1 MMKILYAPLWLI
13 LFSVA
18 TFAQWS
24 TDPAMNTPVCTSTN
38 DQKEVVITSDQQ
50 CGAIMA
56 WRDYRDN
63 PGIFEGDIY
72 AQRIDSKGD
81 LCWQSNGIVVNN
93 QPYGQFRPKIVS
105 DGKGGAI
112 IVWAAN
118 QGGFYYYN
126 LYAQRIDSLG
136 NRMWTTTG
144 VPIAVSSATESFH
157 EIIPDGNGGAIIV
170 WQRLPAVPGQTD
182 IYAQKVDSSGTV
194 QWAINGVAI
203 CLATQSQ
210 SNPKLVSDGQGGAI
224 MVWDDSRVGLANM
237 DIYAQRIDTD
247 GNVVWT
253 NDGIPICTDAAVQS
267 VAQICPD
274 GNGGAIIAW
283 EDYRSS
289 GSAIYAQHIDGS
301 GNAQWSTDGIKI
313 SPASE
318 ACVEPLVCSDGE
330 NGAIIIWKIERV
342 IMESDIGSQRIDGV
356 GNYLWGADGVNVC
369 LATGNQE
376 ELSIMPNDAGGV
388 IVTWQDFRNNASGD
402 IYAQW
407 IDQNGIARWKN
418 NGVEIC
424 TATEAQQYPV
434 LTGDLL
440 AGAILAWSDDRN
452 GTDADIYAQNIDY
465 RGVLGTERLFYQHSS
480 LGIAFND
487 TQSAADTINIGSP
500 GLLESQQPFDI
511 SVRIDKVTHDNVSDL
526 EFTLTH
532 LSVFDTL
539 IYRVDGGGGVNF
551 INTVLNDNLGIPF
564 VNATAPFTGFFQPYH
579 PLASFMVVPF
589 DGEWILTV
597 IDHKAGDD
605 GILDGWS
612 LFISQSS
619 IVKIDEV
626 KHEIPH
632 GFVLYQNYPNPFNP
646 ATTISF
652 DLSKSKKVQ
661 LTIFNL
667 LGEQVE
673 TLVDKYLPAGQ
684 YQYRW
689 NGEGMPSGIYY
700 YNIRVGDQQ
709 TVKKMV
715 LIK

>member
-1 MMKILYAPLWLI
+1 MMKILYVPLWVI
-13 LFSVA
+13 LLNVV

-24 TDPAMNTPVCTSTN
+24 TDPATNTPVCTSTN
-38 DQKEVVITSDQQ
+38 DQKEVVITTDEQG
-50 CGAIMA
+50 GAIMA

-63 PGIFEGDIY
+63 AGIFEGDIY
-72 AQRIDSKGD
+72 AQRINSKGQI
-81 LCWQSNGIVVNN
+81 CWQSNGIVVNN
-93 QPYGQFRPKIVS
+93 QPNGQFRPKIVS
-105 DGKGGAI
+105 DGEGGAI

-136 NRMWTTTG
+136 NPRWTTTG
-144 VPIAVSSATESFH
+144 VPIAVGSATESFH
-157 EIIPDGNGGAIIV
+157 EIIPDGHGGAIIV

-194 QWAINGVAI
+194 QWTTNGVAI
-203 CLATQSQ
+203 CLAVQSQ

-247 GNVVWT
+247 GNVIWT

-301 GNAQWSTDGIKI
+301 GNAQWSTDGIQI

-318 ACVEPLVCSDGE
+318 ACVEPLACSDGE

-342 IMESDIGSQRIDGV
+342 IMESDIGSQRIDGA
-356 GNYLWGADGVNVC
+356 GNYLWSANGVNVC

-376 ELSIMPNDAGGV
+376 ELSIMSNDAGGV
-388 IVTWQDFRNNASGD
+388 IVNWQDFRNSPSGD

-424 TATEAQQYPV
+424 TATDAQQYPV

-440 AGAILAWSDDRN
+440 AGAILAWSDERS
-452 GTDADIYAQNIDY
+452 GSDADIYAQNIDY
-465 RGVLGTERLFYQHSS
+465 RGVLGTERLFYQHSG
-480 LGIAFND
+480 LEIVFND
-487 TQSAADTINIGSP
+487 SQPAIDTININNP
-500 GLLESQQPFDI
+500 GLLEFQQPFDI

-551 INTVLNDNLGIPF
+551 SNTMLNDNLGIPF
-564 VNATAPFTGFFQPYH
+564 ANAIAPFTGFFQPYH
-579 PLASFMVVPF
+579 PLASFMAVPF

-612 LFISQSS
+612 LLISQSS
-619 IVKIDEV
+619 IVKIGEV
-626 KHEIPH
+626 RNEIPG
-632 GFVLYQNYPNPFNP
+632 GFVLYQNFPNPFNP
-646 ATTISF
+646 ETNIVFELPRAG
-652 DLSKSKKVQ
+652 KV
-661 LTIFNL
+661 L
-667 LGEQVE
+667 LVIYNTLGQRIY
-673 TLVDKYLPAGQ
+673 TLVDKVLPAGK
-684 YQYRW
+684 YSYPW
-689 NGEGMPSGIYY
+689 KPGNIASGIYLC
-700 YNIRVGDQQ
+700 RLVAGDYVQ
-709 TVKKMV
+709 VRKMI
-715 LIK
+715 LMK